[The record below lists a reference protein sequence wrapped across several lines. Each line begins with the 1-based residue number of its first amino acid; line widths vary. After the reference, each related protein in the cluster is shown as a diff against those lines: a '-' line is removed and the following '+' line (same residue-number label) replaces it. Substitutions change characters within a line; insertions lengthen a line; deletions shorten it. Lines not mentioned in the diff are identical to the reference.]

1 MMDLLLEQQQ
11 KGLIDAEGI
20 NEEVDTFTFEVSL
33 LKINS
38 KSRVRSTDWL
48 KLGTRHH
55 RDGHDVHANA
65 AGRKQRSS
73 GKLTL

>member
-1 MMDLLLEQQQ
+1 MDLLLEQQQ

-38 KSRVRSTDWL
+38 NSRVRST
-48 KLGTRHH
+48 
-55 RDGHDVHANA
+55 N
-65 AGRKQRSS
+65 
-73 GKLTL
+73 